1 MDQER
6 DIILRNNSQ
15 IRELLEKTVSED
27 SVTVRILEEENSLK
41 MRLLKEI
48 AERGFP
54 KAELQKETFEKD
66 PLVLWLAE
74 KMTEE
79 PLRKA
84 GLLEELLEITHVTG
98 AAMNRTVENISLI
111 RWLLEKAEAGLF
123 PRGELLKKM
132 RESNFLKEELV
143 AKYTVKAS
151 VFTDLF
157 SIPKNLRQLL
167 RVLHPE
173 DCEIDEN
180 SIHNVTIK
188 NVLLDQCYNDL
199 GFQVGD
205 KLVILVEA
213 QSTWTEN
220 IIIRSLMYLAQ
231 TYQEY
236 IKETG
241 QNVYNS
247 KKIKLPKPELYVI
260 YTGNRKAKPDHLYLS
275 KEFFDGEE
283 SSVEIKVK
291 MIYDGE
297 EGDIINQYV
306 TFTKIYDMQMKKYG
320 RTREAVRET
329 IRICKDRDI
338 LREYLTD
345 REKEVENIMDML
357 FDDEYILDTYI
368 ESERREAAEKA
379 TQRAARKAQE
389 AARKTAWKLHQ
400 KGISMEDIADILDV
414 SVKDVEEWLELAPM

>member
-1 MDQER
+1 MDQQR
-6 DIILRNNSQ
+6 DIVLKNNSQ
-15 IRELLEKTVSED
+15 KRELLEKTVSED
-27 SVTVRILEEENSLK
+27 SVTARALEKENSLK
-41 MRLLKEI
+41 MRLLKGI
-48 AERGFP
+48 TERGLP
-54 KAELQKETFEKD
+54 KAGLPKETFEKD
-66 PLVLWLAE
+66 PLVQWLVE
-74 KMTEE
+74 KMMEE

-84 GLLEELLEITHVTG
+84 GLLEELLEIIHVTG

-111 RWLLEKAEAGLF
+111 RWLLEKAEAGLL

-132 RESNFLKEELV
+132 KESNFLKEELV

-157 SIPKNLRQLL
+157 SIPKNLCQLL

-173 DCEIDEN
+173 DCESDEN

-213 QSTWTEN
+213 QTTWTEN

-260 YTGNRKAKPDHLYLS
+260 YTGNRKTKPDYLYLS

-306 TFTKIYDMQMKKYG
+306 TFIKIYDIQMKKYG

-329 IRICKDRDI
+329 IRICKERDI

-345 REKEVENIMDML
+345 REREVENIMDML
-357 FDDEYILDTYI
+357 FDEEYILDTYI

-379 TQRAARKAQE
+379 
-389 AARKTAWKLHQ
+389 ARKTARKLQQ
-400 KGISMEDIADILDV
+400 KGISTEDIADILDS

>member
-1 MDQER
+1 M
-6 DIILRNNSQ
+6 
-15 IRELLEKTVSED
+15 
-27 SVTVRILEEENSLK
+27 
-41 MRLLKEI
+41 M
-48 AERGFP
+48 
-54 KAELQKETFEKD
+54 
-66 PLVLWLAE
+66 
-74 KMTEE
+74 EE

-84 GLLEELLEITHVTG
+84 GLLEELLEIIHVTG

-111 RWLLEKAEAGLF
+111 RWLLEKAEAGLL

-132 RESNFLKEELV
+132 KESNFLKEELV

-157 SIPKNLRQLL
+157 SIPKNLCQLL

-173 DCEIDEN
+173 DCESDEN

-213 QSTWTEN
+213 QTTWTEN

-260 YTGNRKAKPDHLYLS
+260 YTGNRKTKPDYLYLS

-306 TFTKIYDMQMKKYG
+306 TFTKIYDIQMKKYG

-329 IRICKDRDI
+329 IRICKERDI

-345 REKEVENIMDML
+345 REREVENIMDML
-357 FDDEYILDTYI
+357 FDEEYILDTYI

-379 TQRAARKAQE
+379 
-389 AARKTAWKLHQ
+389 ARKTARKLQQ
-400 KGISMEDIADILDV
+400 KGISTEDIADILDS